1 MTIDTQRL
9 PHLALACLLT
19 VLLGGC
25 SVSRQTVV
33 YYNLTSLVA
42 EHPDQGPV
50 DSAREMA
57 IGVGPISLPES
68 LSRAQ
73 IAVRLDAQRLRY
85 DDFNRW
91 SGSLADDFAAVLM
104 DDIAAQLPAQTTI
117 TLFPWGGWFQ
127 PSHRLVIN
135 VSRFDGALNGE
146 VVLKARWTI
155 TNAAGKEAIVSSQS
169 TIKVKAADSGYQGL
183 VAAQSQAVADLA
195 TEIVTALTAH

>member
-1 MTIDTQRL
+1 MTIGTQRVL
-9 PHLALACLLT
+9 RLALACLLPA
-19 VLLGGC
+19 LLCGC
-25 SVSRQTVV
+25 SVSRQAVV
-33 YYNLTSLVA
+33 YYNLTPLTA
-42 EHPDQGPV
+42 AHPDHGPA
-50 DSAREMA
+50 DSGRPLAL
-57 IGVGPISLPES
+57 GVGPITLPES

-85 DDFNRW
+85 DDANRW
-91 SGSLADDFAAVLM
+91 SGSLAEDFAAVLL
-104 DDIAAQLPAQTTI
+104 DDLATQLPAQASI

-155 TNAAGKEAIVSSQS
+155 ANASGKETMVARQS
-169 TIKVKAADSGYQGL
+169 TITVKVTAAGYPGL

-195 TEIVTALTAH
+195 TEIAAALAAR